1 MDNALSKEMRFVTI
15 IVQMKVEQ
23 KECRKILTVEF
34 PKYLTKNHKMSS
46 SSSKLQ
52 PSKDNKLLFCIPGL
66 LYVKKGIQN
75 SKSKSN
81 LHSKAMWHPSP
92 LEPYQ
97 GVKAALTRSPDYP
110 GNECWSAGTRPARPV
125 WLQHTQDC
133 RLRVYSDELTG

>member
-1 MDNALSKEMRFVTI
+1 MQEDSNSRVP
-15 IVQMKVEQ
+15 
-23 KECRKILTVEF
+23 KISN
-34 PKYLTKNHKMSS
+34 KNHKMSS

-52 PSKDNKLLFCIPGL
+52 PSKDDKLLFCIPGL